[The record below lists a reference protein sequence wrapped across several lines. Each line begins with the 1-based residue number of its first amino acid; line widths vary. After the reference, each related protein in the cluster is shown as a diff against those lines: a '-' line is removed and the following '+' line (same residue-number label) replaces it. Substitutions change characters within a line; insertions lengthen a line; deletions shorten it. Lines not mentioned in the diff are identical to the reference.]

1 MRSLTLYCPIFLT
14 FLVLVILDLIIILLL
29 MKFKY
34 LAERR
39 DSSYIHYTGL
49 CVFIKN
55 SLQYLHRKDLGSS
68 EADSLWIELQLS
80 LRSVFIGF
88 IYRNPKDIIWEDQF
102 CDILDNIVSQSIL
115 LLGDFNIDLLFPKH
129 RCNAIVSSFH
139 LQQHIKYPTGVTDD
153 TRTLLD
159 NIYADVNCSFREFCV
174 VQCAISY
181 YFPILCYVR
190 LVFFFKETSCPRIH
204 HEICFRNF
212 NRFHLN
218 AFIADNDFNLS
229 KNRHGISDPDS
240 ALHLWVQIFLLSLIS
255 MPHIVLNE

>member
-1 MRSLTLYCPIFLT
+1 MRPLTLYSPILLT
-14 FLVLVILDLIIILLL
+14 FLVLVILDSMIILIL

-55 SLQYLHRKDLGSS
+55 NLQYLRRKDLGSS
-68 EADSLWIELQLS
+68 EAESLWNELHLS
-80 LRSVFIGF
+80 LPSVFIGF

-115 LLGDFNIDLLFPKH
+115 LLGDFNINPMSPKH

-139 LQQHIKYPTGVTDD
+139 LQQHIKYPTRVTDN

-159 NIYADVNCSFREFCV
+159 HIYADINCSFREFCV

-190 LVFFFKETSCPRIH
+190 LFFFQ
-204 HEICFRNF
+204 RNE
-212 NRFHLN
+212 
-218 AFIADNDFNLS
+218 LS
-229 KNRHGISDPDS
+229 ENSS
-240 ALHLWVQIFLLSLIS
+240 
-255 MPHIVLNE
+255 

>member
-1 MRSLTLYCPIFLT
+1 M
-14 FLVLVILDLIIILLL
+14 IILLL

-34 LAERR
+34 LAERK
-39 DSSYIHYTGL
+39 DSSYIRYTGL

-55 SLQYLHRKDLGSS
+55 SLQYLRRKDLGFS
-68 EADSLWIELQLS
+68 EADSLWIELQLP

-88 IYRNPKDIIWEDQF
+88 ICRNPKDII
-102 CDILDNIVSQSIL
+102 CGGSIL
-115 LLGDFNIDLLFPKH
+115 WYLRL
-129 RCNAIVSSFH
+129 H
-139 LQQHIKYPTGVTDD
+139 LQQHIKYPTRVTDD

-159 NIYADVNCSFREFCV
+159 HIYADINCSFREFCV

-190 LVFFFKETSCPRIH
+190 LFFKETSCPRIH
-204 HEICFRNF
+204 HEIRFRNS

-229 KNRHGISDPDS
+229 KNIHGISDPDS
-240 ALHLWVQIFLLSLIS
+240 ALHFWVQIFLLSLIS
-255 MPHIVLNE
+255 MLHIVINE